1 MPAGCVGCFHD
12 RTFLMEIPYQALSP
26 DTLNNLIQE
35 LVTRDGTDYGDT
47 EVSLQEQVRQ
57 VKLKLASG
65 EAVIRYDEKLETC
78 DIQLKND

>member
-1 MPAGCVGCFHD
+1 
-12 RTFLMEIPYQALSP
+12 MEIPYQALSP

-47 EVSLQEQVRQ
+47 EVSLQEKVRQ

>member
-1 MPAGCVGCFHD
+1 
-12 RTFLMEIPYQALSP
+12 MEIPYQALSP

-47 EVSLQEQVRQ
+47 EVSLQEKVRQ

-78 DIQLKND
+78 DIQLKNG